1 MTWAVERNEAAF
13 PDLFFAAWLQEGND
27 SASIIMPC
35 HESCGSDRQSFESDM
50 QTSACIIE

>member
-1 MTWAVERNEAAF
+1 MTWAVEGNKAGF

-27 SASIIMPC
+27 GASIIMPC
-35 HESCGSDRQSFESDM
+35 HESCDRQSFESDM